1 MIIKTDE
8 MTTDIFDNDNSWY
21 AVCDVT
27 PTNKVKILKV
37 YQENVE
43 VEDVH
48 LLPKSMHDSF
58 KQMAIE
64 INKGENNEL

>member
-21 AVCDVT
+21 AICELT
-27 PTNKVKILKV
+27 PTHEVKILKI
-37 YQENVE
+37 YQENIE

-48 LLPKSMHDSF
+48 LLPQSMHDTF

-64 INKGENNEL
+64 RSN